1 MKFDFRLCG
10 FFYSFLESTL
20 HLVCLF
26 PFEIQYPNLK
36 RIQTH
41 RGVGSITVGKKLRE
55 ARQSGFT
62 FVVLFGKQCV
72 DGKVE
77 LYDLGQQQQEGE
89 GRRQE
94 ECRVLTLREAV
105 DFLTKKRSQQ
115 TL

>member
-1 MKFDFRLCG
+1 M
-10 FFYSFLESTL
+10 
-20 HLVCLF
+20 
-26 PFEIQYPNLK
+26 
-36 RIQTH
+36 
-41 RGVGSITVGKKLRE
+41 GKKLRE
-55 ARQSGFT
+55 ARQGGFT

-77 LYDLGQQQQEGE
+77 LYDLGQQQKGE

-105 DFLTKKRSQQ
+105 DFLTKRSQQSQQ